1 MGTCSYKESFPEV
14 PFHPTQSLV
23 PNRCSIN
30 DRWVSPALSLETGL
44 LPHLSSVWGSH
55 LRLCSANWGNKTKR
69 SGFQQIA
76 AGTLIKDPAPRVT
89 DPQVTKHIPRT
100 LPAISR
106 FTGNGTGAKAVPSWS
121 QQLGLQR
128 QVTLSMCR
136 KHNAAALTQ
145 AGLQQCFMRVMEGEE
160 E

>member
-14 PFHPTQSLV
+14 PSHPTQSLV

-44 LPHLSSVWGSH
+44 LPHLSS
-55 LRLCSANWGNKTKR
+55 
-69 SGFQQIA
+69 
-76 AGTLIKDPAPRVT
+76 

-136 KHNAAALTQ
+136 KHNATALHSGRPTTVLYEGDGGGRGIEDSSPKKQNLNISGPCLISEAAVSSEKT
-145 AGLQQCFMRVMEGEE
+145 RE
-160 E
+160 